1 VGLGLAGFAISGA
14 LAVTVWVQ
22 RESGYRVDH
31 LSDGGGMR
39 ALVLYHPS
47 RDAAFSD
54 DLSLAV
60 AEGLAAAGLAVD
72 RATLTSLTPERPGG
86 YAIVAVVSNTYYW
99 APDRPTLRYLR
110 RARLEGTPVLGI
122 IGGAGSTARSE
133 RLLEA
138 ALEGTGP
145 RCSARAPIGCCA
157 RTTTRARTSR
167 TATWPWSWHAS
178 SRGMRWRR
186 CLERDSACVSP
197 ALHRDRPRRA

>member
-122 IGGAGSTARSE
+122 IGGAGSTRRSE

-138 ALEGTGP
+138 ALEGAGATVLGTRSYWLLRP
-145 RCSARAPIGCCA
+145 NDDTRTDESNRDVALELARQFA
-157 RTTTRARTSR
+157 RDAV
-167 TATWPWSWHAS
+167 A
-178 SRGMRWRR
+178 
-186 CLERDSACVSP
+186 
-197 ALHRDRPRRA
+197 ALH